1 VSSPKLPFV
10 KVKIRDLTDDE
21 LGVCRK
27 NSAGTTLKLR
37 PVQPYKHP
45 CMNELWDVYT
55 LTNIAGMAVS
65 FSALSLLLIWLFS
78 GILQR
83 TQSGTV
89 PVKSRDPNRTR

>member
-1 VSSPKLPFV
+1 
-10 KVKIRDLTDDE
+10 
-21 LGVCRK
+21 
-27 NSAGTTLKLR
+27 
-37 PVQPYKHP
+37 
-45 CMNELWDVYT
+45 MNELWDVYT